1 MCCIVLIKT
10 VSLRKTISVVA
21 LKIMGCPLGGEGGG
35 LTETDMGR
43 VVKNSPFIG
52 DILNGFSHTVL
63 SKAKE
68 HKPLNSQGFSCR
80 YQGFHFKLLN
90 IPKIAHFAI

>member
-1 MCCIVLIKT
+1 
-10 VSLRKTISVVA
+10 
-21 LKIMGCPLGGEGGG
+21 MGCPLGGEGGG

-43 VVKNSPFIG
+43 VVKNFPFIG

-68 HKPLNSQGFSCR
+68 HKHLNSQGFSCR